1 MCKWSA
7 IPKGSAVTLSPATA
21 RAVLAQILV
30 CETMGVGLAALQAQ
44 DRGDRQ
50 AALARHIAMYLC
62 RLVFA
67 MRLSEIALSFGRD
80 RTTAAY
86 AVQRIEEAR
95 ENLVFDAFLCWLEW
109 ALLRL
114 ACEIEEA
121 RHD

>member
-7 IPKGSAVTLSPATA
+7 LPKAPVIALSPAAA

-30 CETMGVGLAALQAQ
+30 CKTMGVGFAALLVRN
-44 DRGDRQ
+44 DRR

-62 RLVFA
+62 RLIFA
-67 MRLSEIALSFGRD
+67 MRLSEIAHSFGRD

-95 ENLVFDAFLCWLEW
+95 ENLVFDTFLCWLEW

-114 ACEIEEA
+114 TYEIEEGG
-121 RHD
+121 HD